1 MANNEGP
8 GGLPPSAWVWSQ
20 YRGVL
25 PAADSPVAGA
35 PVETPAA
42 GSSSIPDAA
51 PAAATNSSMI
61 GLGLAA
67 AVVVIAGLTWL
78 FATKPASE
86 PAAPQTSSAA
96 TEAPAEP
103 QKSEAAPAPAAA
115 AEPAAT
121 PATPPAAQEPAKP
134 AEQAPAPQHGA
145 KKKKHK

>member
-8 GGLPPSAWVWSQ
+8 GGLPPSAWVWTQ
-20 YRGVL
+20 YHGVL
-25 PAADSPVAGA
+25 PADSPSASG

-42 GSSSIPDAA
+42 ASPSIPADP
-51 PAAATNSSMI
+51 PAAAKHSGMI

-86 PAAPQTSSAA
+86 PAAPQTSPAA
-96 TEAPAEP
+96 TEAPAEA
-103 QKSEAAPAPAAA
+103 QKSEAAPAPAPA

-121 PATPPAAQEPAKP
+121 PAPPAAQEATKP
-134 AEQAPAPQHGA
+134 AEHAPAPQHGP

>member
-8 GGLPPSAWVWSQ
+8 GGLPPSAWVWTQ

-25 PAADSPVAGA
+25 PADPPAATA

-42 GSSSIPDAA
+42 AASSIQAA
-51 PAAATNSSMI
+51 PPAAAKHTSMI

-86 PAAPQTSSAA
+86 PAAPQTSPAA

-103 QKSEAAPAPAAA
+103 QKKEAAPAPAPA

-121 PATPPAAQEPAKP
+121 PAPPAAQEAAKP